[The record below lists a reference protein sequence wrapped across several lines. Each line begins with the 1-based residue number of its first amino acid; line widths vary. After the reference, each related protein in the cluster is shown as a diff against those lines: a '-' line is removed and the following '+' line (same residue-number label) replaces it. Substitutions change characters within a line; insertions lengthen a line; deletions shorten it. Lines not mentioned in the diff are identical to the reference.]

1 MEKNILTNISKN
13 MQDLTFVLA
22 NKNYNRLGALS
33 NVDQNT
39 VVYKK
44 TMHGSELS
52 FEVYKTLDD
61 IEERLWDKLVDFKL
75 IWVKEINEYFQITIS
90 LDDSSSITKKS
101 ITGTSLCE
109 AELGQTNLYGVEI
122 NTEDDIA
129 RDDYKVTT
137 FYNMDDPEAS
147 LIHRVLSKVPNYT
160 IKHVDASLSKIQ
172 RSFSIDGTSILD
184 FLTGDC
190 AEQFNCLFE
199 FDSTD
204 RSVSVYDLKCV
215 CNDCENRDDM
225 SEFTHTDENGAL
237 TYTCPKCGS
246 HDVKYYG
253 DDTKIFVDN
262 ENLTEEVKLE
272 TDTDSVKNCFKLVA
286 GDDLMTATVRLLNM
300 NGSDYIYYISD
311 DQKKDMPSELVDKI
325 ESYDELCTSYNEEYE
340 SLVEQIYEA
349 SDKLYYY
356 KHTMMPTIE
365 QATITAETEAAKL
378 TVQNLSPVALG
389 SVSSTTSKST
399 VESALKNYAKVYVKS
414 GYVKLEIND
423 SSYSYNGEDSSG
435 NHYGTWTGNFKV
447 TNYSDEDDIA
457 YSPTITVKVYDNY
470 YEFVEQKVR
479 KNILNSSSDKDNDF
493 IFDVLDISD
502 LDNFKDSL
510 TYYCMERLK
519 SFYDAIQ
526 TAIDVLV
533 QMNQGSPEAEMYDA
547 LYVPYY
553 NKLQACQA
561 EIDKRQQTVDEWQD
575 KYDSAVS
582 RQQEIQ
588 KILNFEN
595 YIGEDLYKLF
605 CCYRREDTY
614 QNDNYIS
621 DGLEDQEVIDRAKE
635 FLEVAKKELVKS
647 ATMQHSISTTLYNL
661 MLIPEF
667 KSILD
672 SFEVGNWIRVRVDG
686 DIYKLRLIEY
696 TISFSDT
703 NTIAVEFSDV
713 TKIRDSVSDIQSI
726 LKDSQSMASSYSYI
740 SKQADAGHKASV
752 NMDKIVEDGL
762 NSTLVR
768 VKNNDREEITYDR
781 HGILCR
787 EYDDISDSYSDEQLL
802 ITHNILAF
810 TDDNWQTSSLGL
822 GKHEFIRYDGN
833 KFVKDIGYGLSAK
846 FSQNMYSYA
855 GQIIGGDI
863 YSKNYSSTAGT
874 HLDLDKGSFSFAG
887 GKFTYNPDKDE
898 MIMRGVTI
906 KWDTSTPPE
915 ITDIDGLD
923 ENLKDIDEQLIGV
936 GEYLDQLDGRI
947 QTFSQ
952 STDPSIDW
960 TTTDLKNKH
969 TGDLW
974 FNPDNGLTKRWTGT
988 EWEIITDSIL
998 ESLAKSKAQV
1008 FTAKPTIAYFKGD
1021 MLIPVESF
1029 TYNGVTYK
1037 QEKAYRALKNSNGT
1051 TFNNS
1056 DWDALDYTNDDTI
1069 KNFINGDY
1077 ANTIRDIEKQIDGKA
1092 DTFYQSTKPHSEYT
1106 NIVSNS
1112 TYDLYVGDLW
1122 YDTSTGKSY
1131 MYNKVAN
1138 GSNFDYKWKYMKVPQ
1153 EVYDKIDGVASIYST
1168 IPSNPQENDTLIPNS
1183 DFTVGNTTY
1192 ISGKIYKYQKVDD
1205 DYVWNKVK
1213 YTDMEEAESKG
1224 YQTSEQVTTI
1234 TKDTISTTNVL
1245 AKNLQVN
1252 SANIQGELSA
1262 DKIKGGTLTGDTN
1275 IQLGKF
1281 PDGTSPWLYH
1291 YAVVVDNDIYQQ
1303 SGFNIY
1309 NPSQKMFG
1317 AACTCLINGTLFFEH
1332 ENEYGGSRRSHI
1344 EMGSTYVDYS
1354 AGNLIGKTDI
1364 YSDRIEIIAFTTG
1377 TSPTN
1382 IYTKV
1387 YAGHVDTSSDR
1398 RLKNDIQFIDTKFDA
1413 FINKLCDMPV
1423 SYYFNGQEFD
1433 GHRIGFIAQDVEK
1446 AIIDCG
1452 LTHDD
1457 INIVRK
1463 DDVRDENGNVIDS
1476 TYSLTYTDFI
1486 GLLFRKNRMQD
1497 DEINKMQNEIDIL
1510 KKEVEE
1516 SKNAINRESN

>member
-389 SVSSTTSKST
+389 RVSSTTSKST

-479 KNILNSSSDKDNDF
+479 KNILNSSSDKDNDS

-526 TAIDVLV
+526 TAIDILV
-533 QMNQGSPEAEMYDA
+533 QMNQGSPEAEMYDS

-553 NKLQACQA
+553 NKLQACQS
-561 EIDKRQQTVDEWQD
+561 EIDKRQQTIDEWQD

-762 NSTLVR
+762 NSTLIR

-833 KFVKDIGYGLSAK
+833 KFVKDVGYGLSAK

-863 YSKNYSSTAGT
+863 YSENYSSTAGT
-874 HLDLDKGSFSFAG
+874 HLDLDKGAFSFAG
-887 GKFTYNPDKDE
+887 GKFSYDPNKDK
-898 MIMRGVTI
+898 MTMRGVTI
-906 KWDTSTPPE
+906 EWSTSTPPE
-915 ITDIDGLD
+915 IADISGLT
-923 ENLKDIDEQLIGV
+923 NKLNGI
-936 GEYLDQLDGRI
+936 GEYIDQLDNRI
-947 QTFSQ
+947 QSFSQ
-952 STDPSIDW
+952 TTDPSTDW
-960 TTTDLKNKH
+960 GTTDLKNKH
-969 TGDLW
+969 KGDLW
-974 FNPDNGLTKRWTGT
+974 FNPNDGLTKRWTGT
-988 EWEIITDSIL
+988 SWEIITDSIL

-1069 KNFINGDY
+1069 KKFINGDY
-1077 ANTIRDIEKQIDGKA
+1077 ANTIRDIGKQIDGKA
-1092 DTFYQSTKPHSEYT
+1092 RAWYMSTDPSNASTNPDWDTSE
-1106 NIVSNS
+1106 
-1112 TYDLYVGDLW
+1112 DHEGDLW
-1122 YDTSTGKSY
+1122 YNTSDSSNVTSIYKNGEWQPTNVPKAVFDTIDGKRQIFVRKPSSTS
-1131 MYNKVAN
+1131 
-1138 GSNFDYKWKYMKVPQ
+1138 KYMTGDLWIISESDCTNAKIIVNGITYNANSTLIAVLPNGVTERTSFTESDWTDISTQDGIVALDQSTQALNKFSDIANDSKITPTEKQSIKLLYDNITAEKNSIINDCIEYEMNKSTSFYYMDYNNFNKSFTSLKTLFDSILSNMETTIDVPYNYQ
-1153 EVYDKIDGVASIYST
+1153 ST
-1168 IPSNPQENDTLIPNS
+1168 INDYYT
-1183 DFTVGNTTY
+1183 
-1192 ISGKIYKYQKVDD
+1192 KY
-1205 DYVWNKVK
+1205 
-1213 YTDMEEAESKG
+1213 
-1224 YQTSEQVTTI
+1224 
-1234 TKDTISTTNVL
+1234 
-1245 AKNLQVN
+1245 
-1252 SANIQGELSA
+1252 
-1262 DKIKGGTLTGDTN
+1262 
-1275 IQLGKF
+1275 
-1281 PDGTSPWLYH
+1281 
-1291 YAVVVDNDIYQQ
+1291 DI
-1303 SGFNIY
+1303 
-1309 NPSQKMFG
+1309 
-1317 AACTCLINGTLFFEH
+1317 IN
-1332 ENEYGGSRRSHI
+1332 
-1344 EMGSTYVDYS
+1344 
-1354 AGNLIGKTDI
+1354 TDI
-1364 YSDRIEIIAFTTG
+1364 
-1377 TSPTN
+1377 
-1382 IYTKV
+1382 
-1387 YAGHVDTSSDR
+1387 
-1398 RLKNDIQFIDTKFDA
+1398 Q
-1413 FINKLCDMPV
+1413 
-1423 SYYFNGQEFD
+1423 
-1433 GHRIGFIAQDVEK
+1433 K
-1446 AIIDCG
+1446 A
-1452 LTHDD
+1452 
-1457 INIVRK
+1457 
-1463 DDVRDENGNVIDS
+1463 S
-1476 TYSLTYTDFI
+1476 
-1486 GLLFRKNRMQD
+1486 
-1497 DEINKMQNEIDIL
+1497 
-1510 KKEVEE
+1510 KKY
-1516 SKNAINRESN
+1516 

>member
-389 SVSSTTSKST
+389 RVSSTTSKST

-479 KNILNSSSDKDNDF
+479 KNILNSSSDKDNDS

-667 KSILD
+667 KPILD

-762 NSTLVR
+762 NSTLIR

-863 YSKNYSSTAGT
+863 YSENYSSTAGT
-874 HLDLDKGSFSFAG
+874 HLDLDKGAFSFAG
-887 GKFTYNPDKDE
+887 GKFSYDPNKDK
-898 MIMRGVTI
+898 MTMRGVTI
-906 KWDTSTPPE
+906 EWSTSTPPE
-915 ITDIDGLD
+915 IADISGLT
-923 ENLKDIDEQLIGV
+923 NKLNGI
-936 GEYLDQLDGRI
+936 GEYLNQLDDRI
-947 QTFSQ
+947 QSFSQ
-952 STDPSIDW
+952 TNDPSSDW

-969 TGDLW
+969 KGDLW
-974 FNPDNGLTKRWTGT
+974 FNPNNGLTKRWTGT
-988 EWEIITDSIL
+988 AWETITDSGL
-998 ESLAKSKAQV
+998 ETLAKSKAQI
-1008 FTAKPTIAYFKGD
+1008 FTTTPTIPYYKGD
-1021 MLIPVESF
+1021 LWVQGK
-1029 TYNGVTYK
+1029 NGDI
-1037 QEKAYRALKNSNGT
+1037 LNCT
-1051 TFNNS
+1051 TTRTSGNYVSS
-1056 DWDALDYTNDDTI
+1056 DWQKSSKYTDDSALTS
-1069 KNFINGDY
+1069 FINGDY
-1077 ANTIRDIEKQIDGKA
+1077 KNALENINTQIDGKA
-1092 DTFYQSTKPHSEYT
+1092 DTFYQSTKPHAEYT
-1106 NIVSNS
+1106 NIASNS

-1131 MYNKVAN
+1131 MYHKTAN
-1138 GSNFDYKWKYMKVPQ
+1138 GSNFDYTWKYMNVPKD
-1153 EVYDKIDGVASIYST
+1153 VYDKIDGVASIYST

-1205 DYVWNKVK
+1205 DYVWSEVK
-1213 YTDMEEAESKG
+1213 YTDMEEVESKG

-1281 PDGTSPWLYH
+1281 PDGTSPWLYN

-1317 AACTCLINGTLFFEH
+1317 AVCTCLINGTLFFEY

-1344 EMGSTYVDYS
+1344 YMGSTYVDYS
-1354 AGNLIGKTDI
+1354 AGNLVGKTDI
-1364 YSDRIEIIAFTTG
+1364 YSDRIEIIAYTTG

-1463 DDVRDENGNVIDS
+1463 DDVRDENGNVIDY

-1516 SKNAINRESN
+1516 LKNAINRESN